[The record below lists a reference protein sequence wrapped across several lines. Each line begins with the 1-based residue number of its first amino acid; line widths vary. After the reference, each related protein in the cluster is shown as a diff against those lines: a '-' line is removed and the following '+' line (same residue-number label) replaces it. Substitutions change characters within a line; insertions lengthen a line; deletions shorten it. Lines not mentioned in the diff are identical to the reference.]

1 MFRCVL
7 QWSLFILIAASGCR
21 HGGGGG
27 SRLLWT
33 HSLPA
38 SMPPYR
44 FADNGFSAGRVLLHR
59 DDDTVML
66 DGATGQVLWRTERWV
81 LNPPGLVSPLFAVIV
96 DGEHITSVAPIDV
109 DSGRE
114 GPVVRLRAGV
124 PLRRG
129 DAQLFAAGGRVLY
142 RAGAQL
148 GALSPTSGDELWRV
162 DARFEDA
169 VAHPFVVADRV
180 VFRESLVA
188 FALADGREL
197 WRHDDARCPN
207 AYCPMGVTG
216 NGRVYAHGPD
226 AAVVEVAADG
236 SLTSLGRG
244 MVAAVSDRYL
254 VVVDGPRLVV
264 SAHGDRKPVLTLD
277 AGPGGYFS
285 AVAATGPYVFY
296 FDGRDA
302 TLYRHDVAADRRV
315 AVTRSHSKTVVG
327 TEGVAS
333 AGPYIQAPPVY
344 APPLLFVLDWNV
356 SAYRVD

>member
-1 MFRCVL
+1 MSRRAL
-7 QWSLFILIAASGCR
+7 QWSLVALIAASGCR
-21 HGGGGG
+21 HGGGG

-59 DDDTVML
+59 DGDTVML

-81 LNPPGLVSPLFAVIV
+81 LHPPGLISPLFAVV
-96 DGEHITSVAPIDV
+96 VEDELITGVAPIDA

-114 GPVVRLRAGV
+114 GQVVRLRAGL
-124 PLRRG
+124 PLPSG
-129 DAQLFAAGGRVLY
+129 DTQLFVGGGRLLY
-142 RAGAQL
+142 RVGAQL
-148 GALSPTSGDELWRV
+148 GALSPTSGKELWRV
-162 DARFEDA
+162 DARFQDA
-169 VAHPFVVADRV
+169 VADPFVVAGRV
-180 VFRESLVA
+180 VFREPLVA

-207 AYCPMGVTG
+207 VYCPMGVTAD
-216 NGRVYAHGPD
+216 GRVYAHGPD
-226 AAVVEVAADG
+226 AAVAEIVADG
-236 SLTSLGRG
+236 TMTALGKG

-254 VVVDGPRLVV
+254 VVKDDTRLVV
-264 SAHGDRKPVLTLD
+264 TAHGDRKPVLTLD
-277 AGPGGYFS
+277 AGPAGYFS
-285 AVAATGPYVFY
+285 AVAAAGSYVFY

-302 TLYRHDVAADRRV
+302 TLYRHDVAADRRT
-315 AVTRSHSKTVVG
+315 AVTRSHEKTVIG

-344 APPLLFVLDWNV
+344 APPILFVLDWNV